1 MFYREPHKIKRDFQ
15 RPFFNR
21 RRNYGRWMFI
31 GMLIAI
37 ILLIPLVAVWQFST
51 VQLIALKAIGFA
63 PTQTPFASERAN
75 RGQLLFEAG
84 DIQNAAYFYEMAVQ
98 QQPDDVS
105 YLYEYGRVLIEL
117 DRSEE
122 ASVLADHILQVAPED
137 PRGYALKATSLMW
150 TDPVAA
156 IPVAVSGTELGQ
168 PFAPLQSALA
178 IAYTNIGRY
187 QEALQRGD
195 LAVRIDP
202 TDSSARRALSYPLIY
217 TGRYTEAIT
226 ELEQAIAINPNVAAP
241 YFELASL
248 YRRIN
253 NEEMAVAIY
262 QRVLEIEPD
271 NARAYLRMCETYA
284 AVGQFQIAEGY
295 CDTAL
300 DIDINYASAHRIRGQ
315 LRYSRRNYEGA
326 IEEFQECIRL
336 GSDEIECWYLRGLAH
351 YALGQ
356 CPDAWNTL
364 TDALSRVAPD
374 RQQVID
380 AINIGLENI
389 TIRCAGYQNESLP
402 TPIPPT
408 AIPPTPIGGT

>member
-1 MFYREPHKIKRDFQ
+1 MFYREPQKIKRDSQ

-21 RRNYGRWMFI
+21 RRNYGRLIFI
-31 GMLIAI
+31 GMMVTI
-37 ILLIPLVAVWQFST
+37 ILAIPLLAIWQFSAM
-51 VQLIALKAIGFA
+51 QLLALKAIGFA
-63 PTQTPFASERAN
+63 PTPTPFASERAS
-75 RGQLLFEAG
+75 RAQTLFENG
-84 DIQNAAYFYEMAVQ
+84 DIQNAALFYEIAVQ
-98 QQPDDVS
+98 QQPDNVS
-105 YLYEYGRVLIEL
+105 YVYEYGRTLIEL
-117 DRSEE
+117 DRADE
-122 ASVLADHILQVAPED
+122 ASVLADHILQLAPED

-150 TDPVAA
+150 TDPASA
-156 IPVAVSGTELGQ
+156 IPFALSGTELGQ

-202 TDSSARRALSYPLIY
+202 ADASARRALSYPLIY
-217 TGRYTEAIT
+217 TGRYTEAIA
-226 ELEQAIAINPNVAAP
+226 ELEQAIAINPNIAAP

-253 NEEMAVAIY
+253 NEEMAIAIY
-262 QRVLEIEPD
+262 QRVLEIEPN
-271 NARAYLRMCETYA
+271 NARAYLRLCETFA
-284 AVGQFQIAEGY
+284 AVGFFQEAETF

-300 DIDINYASAHRIRGQ
+300 EIDINYASAHRMRGQ

-326 IEEFQECIRL
+326 IEEFNECKRL
-336 GSDEIECWYLRGLAH
+336 GSEEIECWYLHGLAH

-356 CPDAWNTL
+356 CSDAWTVLNE
-364 TDALSRVAPD
+364 AMARVEPE

-380 AINIGLENI
+380 AINIGFDNI
-389 TIRCAGYQNESLP
+389 KLRCAGYQNISVP